1 MFTTLPQLVHMI
13 ICEQWNC
20 ESAISFTTY
29 NSSHRQVM
37 AKIVEFVVAIDIL
50 IEKCIQFT
58 YVCLKMTHNGV
69 NLEIFYNNHVNL
81 Y

>member
-1 MFTTLPQLVHMI
+1 
-13 ICEQWNC
+13 
-20 ESAISFTTY
+20 
-29 NSSHRQVM
+29 M

-58 YVCLKMTHNGV
+58 YVYLKMTHNGV